1 MAYVILFF
9 SALVAATILPLQS
22 EAVLVA
28 LLLAGDHSNAALV
41 AVATVGNVAG
51 SVVNWILGRAF
62 VGFQNRRWFPVSSAQ
77 LIKANACYG
86 RYGRWALLLSWLPVI
101 GDPIT
106 VAAGALGERF
116 LPFVFIV
123 TLAKAGRYIF
133 LGFATLI
140 WL

>member
-62 VGFQNRRWFPVSSAQ
+62 VGFQGRRWFPVSSAQ
-77 LIKANACYG
+77 LVKAKACYG
-86 RYGRWALLLSWLPVI
+86 QYGRWALLLSWLPVI

-133 LGFATLI
+133 LAFATLI

>member
-41 AVATVGNVAG
+41 AVATVGNVRV

-62 VGFQNRRWFPVSSAQ
+62 CGFFKIVVGFRFHLPSSLRQ
-77 LIKANACYG
+77 S
-86 RYGRWALLLSWLPVI
+86 LLWSLWLV
-101 GDPIT
+101 GAFAEL
-106 VAAGALGERF
+106 AAGN
-116 LPFVFIV
+116 
-123 TLAKAGRYIF
+123 
-133 LGFATLI
+133 
-140 WL
+140 W